1 MNKNIEDEL
10 LKLISEGYANVEI
23 GKNTKLI
30 SGGLLDSYSVME
42 LIAELEEHF
51 NIDIS
56 LDDIEYENF
65 NTITSIAKLV
75 EKFQCSLEDK

>member
-10 LKLISEGYANVEI
+10 LKIVSEGYVNVEI
-23 GKNTKLI
+23 EKDTKLI

-42 LIAELEEHF
+42 LIADLEEHF
-51 NIDIS
+51 NVDIP

-75 EKFQCSLEDK
+75 EKF